1 MFEIFLYS
9 SVKFGYKNTIIVC
22 IIRLLQVTSLME
34 VLRQRSQTSPDH
46 LLFTLMNSRGAE
58 TESITCAQLLKRAE
72 RIGSML
78 TDKGRLNPGEHV
90 ALIFPPGIDLIAAF
104 YGCQAAGA
112 LILIICFEIT

>member
-1 MFEIFLYS
+1 MI
-9 SVKFGYKNTIIVC
+9 
-22 IIRLLQVTSLME
+22 E

-46 LLFTLMNSRGAE
+46 VLFTLMNSRGTE
-58 TESITCAQLLKRAE
+58 MESITCAQLLKRAE

-112 LILIICFEIT
+112 LSVDVT